1 MPTLYR
7 EFRQIDMD
15 TLKYT
20 QFISYLNNE
29 VIPEHL
35 TEREFRQFRKEAN
48 EYYVEGTRLF
58 LKKED
63 ERIKILKE
71 DEIDSILWMTH
82 NHEIS
87 GHFGEEAT
95 YNRMKSRFYWKNMK
109 E

>member
-1 MPTLYR
+1 MLMLYH
-7 EFRQIDMD
+7 EFPQIDMD

-29 VIPEHL
+29 VIPENL
-35 TEREFRQFRKEAN
+35 TERELRQFRKEAN
-48 EYYVEGTRLF
+48 EYYVDGIRLF
-58 LKKED
+58 LRKENKK
-63 ERIKILKE
+63 IKILKK

-95 YNRMKSRFYWKNMK
+95 YNRMK
-109 E
+109 